1 MSKDTVVFEGINEQQ
16 MTNREIL
23 ETIYNA
29 LQERNYNAID
39 QMVGYLTSGDPSYI
53 TSHNNARHL
62 ILKVDR
68 DDLLEEI
75 LTSYLE
81 LRRSNLKL
89 GLDVEIRPPSALPSD
104 ELDIT
109 AQGVTTIDRV
119 GIRKDAGKVMDYVR
133 EYDCDTV
140 VMGLP
145 IDLDGSDSVQTEK
158 VREFR
163 TMLENKM
170 RSSGMADVKVEWQD
184 ERFTTVIAERVLME
198 ANK

>member
-1 MSKDTVVFEGINEQQ
+1 M
-16 MTNREIL
+16 R
-23 ETIYNA
+23 
-29 LQERNYNAID
+29 
-39 QMVGYLTSGDPSYI
+39 
-53 TSHNNARHL
+53 
-62 ILKVDR
+62 
-68 DDLLEEI
+68 
-75 LTSYLE
+75 
-81 LRRSNLKL
+81 KL
-89 GLDVEIRPPSALPSD
+89 GLDVGDKTIGVAVSD

-119 GIRKDAGKVMDYVR
+119 GIRKDAGKVMDYVQ

-145 IDLDGSDSVQTEK
+145 INLDGSDSVQTEK

-170 RSSGMADVKVEWQD
+170 RSSGMANVKVEWQD

-198 ANK
+198 ANMKRKSRKEVVDKQAAIIILQSYMDRVKNGK

>member
-1 MSKDTVVFEGINEQQ
+1 M
-16 MTNREIL
+16 R
-23 ETIYNA
+23 
-29 LQERNYNAID
+29 
-39 QMVGYLTSGDPSYI
+39 
-53 TSHNNARHL
+53 
-62 ILKVDR
+62 
-68 DDLLEEI
+68 
-75 LTSYLE
+75 
-81 LRRSNLKL
+81 KL
-89 GLDVEIRPPSALPSD
+89 GLDVGDKTIGVAVSD

-119 GIRKDAGKVMDYVR
+119 GIRKDAGKVMDYVQ

-145 IDLDGSDSVQTEK
+145 INLDGSDSVQTEK

-170 RSSGMADVKVEWQD
+170 RSSGMADVKEEWQD

-198 ANK
+198 ANMKRKSRKEVVDKQAAIIILQSYMDRVKNGK

>member
-1 MSKDTVVFEGINEQQ
+1 M
-16 MTNREIL
+16 R
-23 ETIYNA
+23 
-29 LQERNYNAID
+29 
-39 QMVGYLTSGDPSYI
+39 
-53 TSHNNARHL
+53 
-62 ILKVDR
+62 
-68 DDLLEEI
+68 
-75 LTSYLE
+75 
-81 LRRSNLKL
+81 KL
-89 GLDVEIRPPSALPSD
+89 GLDVGDKTIGVAVSD

-109 AQGVTTIDRV
+109 AQGITTIDRV

-145 IDLDGSDSVQTEK
+145 INLDGSDSVQTEK

-198 ANK
+198 ANMKRKSRKEVVDKQAAIIILQSYMDRVKNGK

>member
-1 MSKDTVVFEGINEQQ
+1 M
-16 MTNREIL
+16 R
-23 ETIYNA
+23 
-29 LQERNYNAID
+29 
-39 QMVGYLTSGDPSYI
+39 
-53 TSHNNARHL
+53 
-62 ILKVDR
+62 
-68 DDLLEEI
+68 
-75 LTSYLE
+75 
-81 LRRSNLKL
+81 KL
-89 GLDVEIRPPSALPSD
+89 GLDVGDKTIGVAVSD

-145 IDLDGSDSVQTEK
+145 INLDGSDSVQTEK

-170 RSSGMADVKVEWQD
+170 RSSGMADV
-184 ERFTTVIAERVLME
+184 
-198 ANK
+198 

>member
-1 MSKDTVVFEGINEQQ
+1 M
-16 MTNREIL
+16 R
-23 ETIYNA
+23 
-29 LQERNYNAID
+29 
-39 QMVGYLTSGDPSYI
+39 
-53 TSHNNARHL
+53 
-62 ILKVDR
+62 
-68 DDLLEEI
+68 
-75 LTSYLE
+75 
-81 LRRSNLKL
+81 KL
-89 GLDVEIRPPSALPSD
+89 GLDVGDKTIGVAVSD
-104 ELDIT
+104 ELVIT

-145 IDLDGSDSVQTEK
+145 INLDGSDSVQTEK

-198 ANK
+198 ANMKRKSRKEVVDKQAAIIILQSYMDRVKNGK

>member
-1 MSKDTVVFEGINEQQ
+1 M
-16 MTNREIL
+16 R
-23 ETIYNA
+23 
-29 LQERNYNAID
+29 
-39 QMVGYLTSGDPSYI
+39 
-53 TSHNNARHL
+53 
-62 ILKVDR
+62 
-68 DDLLEEI
+68 
-75 LTSYLE
+75 
-81 LRRSNLKL
+81 KL
-89 GLDVEIRPPSALPSD
+89 GLDVGDKTIGVAVSD

-145 IDLDGSDSVQTEK
+145 INLDGSDSVQTEK

-198 ANK
+198 ANMKRKSRKEVVDKQAAIIILQSYIDRVKNGK

>member
-1 MSKDTVVFEGINEQQ
+1 M
-16 MTNREIL
+16 R
-23 ETIYNA
+23 
-29 LQERNYNAID
+29 
-39 QMVGYLTSGDPSYI
+39 
-53 TSHNNARHL
+53 
-62 ILKVDR
+62 
-68 DDLLEEI
+68 
-75 LTSYLE
+75 
-81 LRRSNLKL
+81 KL
-89 GLDVEIRPPSALPSD
+89 GLDVGDKTIGAAVSD

-145 IDLDGSDSVQTEK
+145 INLDGSDSVQTEK

-198 ANK
+198 ANMKRKSRKEVVDKQAAIIILQSYMDRVKNGK

>member
-1 MSKDTVVFEGINEQQ
+1 M
-16 MTNREIL
+16 R
-23 ETIYNA
+23 
-29 LQERNYNAID
+29 
-39 QMVGYLTSGDPSYI
+39 
-53 TSHNNARHL
+53 
-62 ILKVDR
+62 
-68 DDLLEEI
+68 
-75 LTSYLE
+75 
-81 LRRSNLKL
+81 KL
-89 GLDVEIRPPSALPSD
+89 GLDVGDKTIGVAVSD

-145 IDLDGSDSVQTEK
+145 INLDGSDSVQTEK

-198 ANK
+198 ANMKRKSRKEVVDKQAAIIILQSYMEIGRAHV

>member
-1 MSKDTVVFEGINEQQ
+1 M
-16 MTNREIL
+16 R
-23 ETIYNA
+23 
-29 LQERNYNAID
+29 
-39 QMVGYLTSGDPSYI
+39 
-53 TSHNNARHL
+53 
-62 ILKVDR
+62 
-68 DDLLEEI
+68 
-75 LTSYLE
+75 
-81 LRRSNLKL
+81 KL
-89 GLDVEIRPPSALPSD
+89 GLDVGDKTIGVAVSD

-145 IDLDGSDSVQTEK
+145 INLDGSDSVQTEK

-198 ANK
+198 ANMKRKSRKEVVDKQAAIIILQSYMDRVKNGKYSQKS

>member
-1 MSKDTVVFEGINEQQ
+1 M
-16 MTNREIL
+16 R
-23 ETIYNA
+23 
-29 LQERNYNAID
+29 
-39 QMVGYLTSGDPSYI
+39 
-53 TSHNNARHL
+53 
-62 ILKVDR
+62 
-68 DDLLEEI
+68 
-75 LTSYLE
+75 
-81 LRRSNLKL
+81 KL
-89 GLDVEIRPPSALPSD
+89 GLDVGDKTIGVAVSD

-119 GIRKDAGKVMDYVR
+119 GIRKDAGKVMDYAR

-145 IDLDGSDSVQTEK
+145 INLDGSDSVQTEK

-198 ANK
+198 ANMKRKSRKEVVDKQAAIIILQSYMDRVKNGK

>member
-1 MSKDTVVFEGINEQQ
+1 M
-16 MTNREIL
+16 R
-23 ETIYNA
+23 
-29 LQERNYNAID
+29 
-39 QMVGYLTSGDPSYI
+39 
-53 TSHNNARHL
+53 
-62 ILKVDR
+62 
-68 DDLLEEI
+68 
-75 LTSYLE
+75 
-81 LRRSNLKL
+81 KL
-89 GLDVEIRPPSALPSD
+89 GLDVGDKTIGVAVSD

-145 IDLDGSDSVQTEK
+145 INLDGSDSVQTEK

-170 RSSGMADVKVEWQD
+170 RSSGMSNVKVEWQD

-198 ANK
+198 ANMKRKSRKEVVDKQAAIIILQSYMDRVKNGK

>member
-1 MSKDTVVFEGINEQQ
+1 M
-16 MTNREIL
+16 R
-23 ETIYNA
+23 
-29 LQERNYNAID
+29 
-39 QMVGYLTSGDPSYI
+39 
-53 TSHNNARHL
+53 
-62 ILKVDR
+62 
-68 DDLLEEI
+68 
-75 LTSYLE
+75 
-81 LRRSNLKL
+81 KL
-89 GLDVEIRPPSALPSD
+89 GLDVGDKTIGVAVSD

-145 IDLDGSDSVQTEK
+145 INLDGSDSVQTEK

-198 ANK
+198 ARKEVVDKQAAIIILQSYMDRVKNGK

>member
-1 MSKDTVVFEGINEQQ
+1 M
-16 MTNREIL
+16 R
-23 ETIYNA
+23 
-29 LQERNYNAID
+29 
-39 QMVGYLTSGDPSYI
+39 
-53 TSHNNARHL
+53 
-62 ILKVDR
+62 
-68 DDLLEEI
+68 
-75 LTSYLE
+75 
-81 LRRSNLKL
+81 KL
-89 GLDVEIRPPSALPSD
+89 GLDVGDKTIGVAVSD

-145 IDLDGSDSVQTEK
+145 INLDGSDSVQTEK

-198 ANK
+198 ANMKRKSRKEVVDKQAAIIILQSYMEFNK

>member
-1 MSKDTVVFEGINEQQ
+1 M
-16 MTNREIL
+16 R
-23 ETIYNA
+23 
-29 LQERNYNAID
+29 
-39 QMVGYLTSGDPSYI
+39 
-53 TSHNNARHL
+53 
-62 ILKVDR
+62 
-68 DDLLEEI
+68 
-75 LTSYLE
+75 
-81 LRRSNLKL
+81 KL
-89 GLDVEIRPPSALPSD
+89 GLDVGDKTIGVAVSD

-145 IDLDGSDSVQTEK
+145 INLDGSDSVQTEK

-198 ANK
+198 ASMKRKSRKEVVDKQAAIIILQSYMDRVKNGK

>member
-1 MSKDTVVFEGINEQQ
+1 M
-16 MTNREIL
+16 R
-23 ETIYNA
+23 
-29 LQERNYNAID
+29 
-39 QMVGYLTSGDPSYI
+39 
-53 TSHNNARHL
+53 
-62 ILKVDR
+62 
-68 DDLLEEI
+68 
-75 LTSYLE
+75 
-81 LRRSNLKL
+81 KL
-89 GLDVEIRPPSALPSD
+89 GLDVGDKTIGVAVSD

-145 IDLDGSDSVQTEK
+145 INLDGSDSVQTEK

-170 RSSGMADVKVEWQD
+170 RSSGMADIKVEWQD

-198 ANK
+198 ANMKRKSRKEIVDKQAAIIILQSYMDRVKNGK